1 MTRARIVLETSDENK
16 SAMLEAASLQG
27 ATLTDWFEEQVVGVF
42 QRGSR
47 KGPGRLVGIESVDE
61 LEDPIAVFESLLSR
75 DWSFTE
81 DDTRYLTHDLHPY
94 PAKFIPQIPAHL
106 IARLSMP
113 GDVVLDPFGGSATTA
128 VEAVRLGRRALS
140 FDANPLSALIG
151 RVKTGFMAT
160 SVRTDLDQLCASIDG
175 HIIGFRA
182 QKGDWGRLLASH
194 HGQYLP
200 EIPNVSKWFNDYIV
214 GELCLIRHL
223 IEETT
228 EGLAHDAACLALSRV
243 IIRISNQESETR
255 YVSVA
260 KKLQPT
266 IALRAYL
273 ESLKAVCRRLENAAV
288 DLQYA
293 DARYL
298 VGDSRH
304 DLPGSVGENTVDL
317 IVTSPPYP
325 NATDYHLYH
334 RFRLFWL
341 GFDPKALGKIE
352 IGSHLRHQR
361 NETGFEEYQ
370 DDMAQ
375 ALLGCR
381 KVLLPGRYAVF
392 VVGDAIFKGETF
404 STSDAIVAASRDAG
418 FEALGVIDRPI
429 HQTKRSFAKPARRAR
444 SEQLVVLR
452 RPNESTTV
460 HLNPP
465 AYRMWPYEGELRAR
479 EIESLTARPVEV
491 EAANRPVVMRLS
503 QPELWQL
510 RRLTFTR
517 DFVIGDSDG
526 EVQATWQRVL
536 ENGDDDPT
544 KRKDPKYVTHGLH
557 AFKGKFYPQ
566 LVKSLLN
573 SSGVP
578 VGGSVLDPYCGS
590 GTTLLE
596 GMLNGFAAYGCD
608 FNPLAAKIT
617 HAKTAVLTVPRDVVD
632 LAIRTFLDR
641 VSDRRG
647 EVRPGLDQFARGT
660 LDELVKWFPQSVL
673 HKLNWLLSQA
683 RLLGTETLVDFFEVI
698 ISSLIRDVSH
708 QDPGDLRIRRR
719 KTPLGDAPV
728 LEMFEERLRSQH
740 LRLKKY
746 WAVAGR
752 QPGHLV
758 PPTVKQGDSRM
769 QEAMDSLGLGPA
781 SVDCVVTSPPYA
793 TALPYIDTDRLS
805 LLAILGMRSAMRL
818 ELEEKL
824 TGSREIRRTE
834 KEEAE
839 SELMASGATRLLPK
853 DVVMSIRAIHQ
864 ANQLTE
870 VGFRRANMA
879 ALLWRYFCNM
889 KANLTQV
896 AHVLRTGAKAF
907 YVVGDSRTKA
917 GGTWVTIE
925 TTKNIARI
933 GEAVGLREVGGIDVD
948 VTRENLRHMK
958 NSITKNRIIVFE
970 KR

>member
-1 MTRARIVLETSDENK
+1 MTRARIVLETSDEKK

-27 ATLTDWFEEQVVGVF
+27 ATLTDWFEEQVVAVF
-42 QRGSR
+42 PRGAR
-47 KGPGRLVGIESVDE
+47 AGPGKLAGIDSISE
-61 LEDPIAVFESLLSR
+61 LEDPSRVFESLSCR

-128 VEAVRLGRRALS
+128 VEAVRLGRRAVSL
-140 FDANPLSALIG
+140 DANPLSALIG

-160 SVRTDLDQLCASIDG
+160 AVRTDLDQLCAAIDG
-175 HIIGFRA
+175 HIIGY
-182 QKGDWGRLLASH
+182 GTHTGEWGTLLVSRY
-194 HGQYLP
+194 GEYLP
-200 EIPNVSKWFNDYIV
+200 EIPNVSKWFNDFVV

-228 EGLAHDAACLALSRV
+228 TGLARDAACLALSRV

-260 KKLQPT
+260 KKLRPA

-288 DLQYA
+288 ELQFA

-304 DLPGSVGENTVDL
+304 DLPASVGENAVDL

-341 GFDPKALGKIE
+341 GFDPRALGKIE

-361 NETGFEEYQ
+361 NETGFEEYR
-370 DDMAQ
+370 DDMAR
-375 ALLGCR
+375 ALEGCWE
-381 KVLLPGRYAVF
+381 VLLPGRYAVF
-392 VVGDAIFKGETF
+392 VVGDAIFKGKTF
-404 STSDAIVAASRDAG
+404 STSGAITAAARDAG
-418 FEALGVIDRPI
+418 FEVLGVIDREI
-429 HQTKRSFAKPARRAR
+429 HLTKRSFAKPARRAR

-452 RPNESTTV
+452 RPNEPITV

-465 AYRMWPYEGELRAR
+465 AYRMWPFESELRAR
-479 EIESLTARPVEV
+479 EIESLTSRPVETEEAARPV
-491 EAANRPVVMRLS
+491 ALRLC

-510 RRLTFTR
+510 RRLTFTH
-517 DFVIGDSDG
+517 DYVIGDGDG
-526 EVQATWQRVL
+526 ENQATWQRVL
-536 ENGDDDPT
+536 ENGDADPT
-544 KRKDPKYVTHGLH
+544 RRKDPKYVTHGLH
-557 AFKGKFYPQ
+557 PFKGKFYPQ

-608 FNPLAAKIT
+608 FNPLAAKIA
-617 HAKTAVLTVPRDVVD
+617 HAKTAVLMVPRHVVD
-632 LAIRTFLDR
+632 LAIRAFLER
-641 VSDRRG
+641 VAERGG
-647 EVRPGLDQFARGT
+647 EVRPALDQFARGT
-660 LDELVKWFPQSVL
+660 QDELARWFPQPVL
-673 HKLNWLLSQA
+673 HKLNWLLGQA
-683 RLLGTETLVDFFEVI
+683 RLLGTQTLVDFFEVI
-698 ISSLIRDVSH
+698 VSSLIREVSQ
-708 QDPGDLRIRRR
+708 QDPADLRIRRR
-719 KTPLGDAPV
+719 KVPLDDAPV
-728 LEMFEERLRSQH
+728 LEMFEERLRHQH
-740 LRLKKY
+740 GRLQRY

-758 PPTVKQGDSRM
+758 SPTVRQGDSRKW
-769 QEAMDSLGLGPA
+769 EAMESLGLGSA
-781 SVDCVVTSPPYA
+781 KVDCVVTSPPYA

-805 LLAILGMRSAMRL
+805 MLAILGLPSASRS
-818 ELEEKL
+818 ELEENL
-824 TGSREIRRTE
+824 TGSREIRRVK
-834 KEEAE
+834 KEEFEAE
-839 SELMASGATRLLPK
+839 LLSREALVRLPVEIVK
-853 DVVMSIRAIHQ
+853 SIRSIHR
-864 ANQLTE
+864 ANQSPDT
-870 VGFRRANMA
+870 GFRRANMA
-879 ALLWRYFCNM
+879 ALLWRYFCDM
-889 KANLTQV
+889 KANLAQV
-896 AHVLRTGAKAF
+896 AKVLRPGAKAF

-917 GGTWVTIE
+917 GGTWVAIE
-925 TTKNIARI
+925 TTKNIGRI
-933 GEAVGLREVGGIDVD
+933 GETVGLHQVDGIDVD
-948 VTRENLRHMK
+948 VTKENLRHMK
-958 NSITKNRIIVFE
+958 NSITRNRIIVFE